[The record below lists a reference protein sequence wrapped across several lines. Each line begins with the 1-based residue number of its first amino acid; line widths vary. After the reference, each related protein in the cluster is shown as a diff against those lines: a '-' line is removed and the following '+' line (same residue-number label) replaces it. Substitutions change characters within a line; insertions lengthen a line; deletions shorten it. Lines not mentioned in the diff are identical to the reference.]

1 MAISAQRSFRKKQAP
16 WMENTPI
23 WLVVCKGL
31 VLLFIAVVMIFPF
44 LNVLATS
51 LSSQRDIVEGGF
63 TLWPKHP
70 SLDSYRALLSG
81 GIVLKSLR
89 ITILLTLFGTITQ
102 VGFTTM
108 MAYGL
113 SKPGVP
119 GSRFFFLLVLVAFMF
134 APGLI
139 PSYLLVKELGMLN
152 NYSALVVPGLIG
164 AWNLIIT
171 RNFFQNLPQDLVDA
185 ARIDGA
191 SDIGVFIHIALPL
204 SKAVLAVIAL
214 FSGVALWNT
223 FFSAVLYITNS
234 EMWPIQVVL
243 RQYVISSSPIT
254 SAMDLPPGAEAPPA
268 MAIQMAM
275 VIIATVPILIVYPFL
290 QKYFAK
296 GVITGAIKG

>member
-1 MAISAQRSFRKKQAP
+1 
-16 WMENTPI
+16 MEDTPM
-23 WLVVCKGL
+23 WLSIGKGL
-31 VLLFIAVVMIFPF
+31 LLLFIALVMVFPF
-44 LNVLATS
+44 MNVIATS
-51 LSSQRDIVEGGF
+51 LTSQQDIASGGF
-63 TLWPKHP
+63 TLWPRNP
-70 SLDSYRALLSG
+70 TLDSYRALLNG
-81 GIVLKSLR
+81 GIVLRSLQ
-89 ITILLTLFGTITQ
+89 ITAVLTLVGTFVQ
-102 VGFTTM
+102 VAFTTT

-139 PSYLLVKELGMLN
+139 PRYLLVKELGMLN
-152 NYSALVVPGLIG
+152 TYAALVIPGLIG

-171 RNFFQNLPQDLVDA
+171 RNFFQNLPQDLLDA

-191 SDIGVFIHIALPL
+191 SDIGVFRHVALPL
-204 SKAVLAVIAL
+204 SKAVIAVISL

-223 FFSAVLYITNS
+223 FFSAVLYITDS
-234 EMWPIQVVL
+234 TKWPIQVVL

-254 SAMDLPPGAEAPPA
+254 SAADLPPGADAPPTIA
-268 MAIQMAM
+268 LQMAM
-275 VIIATVPILIVYPFL
+275 VVLATLPILIVYPFL